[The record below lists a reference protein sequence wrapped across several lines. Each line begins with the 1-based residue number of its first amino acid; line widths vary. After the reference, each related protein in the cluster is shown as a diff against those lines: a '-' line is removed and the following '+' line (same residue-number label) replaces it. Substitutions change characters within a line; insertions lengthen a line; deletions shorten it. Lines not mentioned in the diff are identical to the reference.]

1 MSEWFKEP
9 VLKTGVVKAT
19 VGSNPTPS
27 ANLQRQAVRS
37 DPTVP
42 TSVPIWSFEFELN
55 SRASAKTASSD
66 NRPYRSV
73 ILMVECL

>member
-9 VLKTGVVKAT
+9 VLKTGVAQAT

-27 ANLQRQAVRS
+27 ANLSLQAVRS

-42 TSVPIWSFEFELN
+42 ATVPARNSELEVGDLK
-55 SRASAKTASSD
+55 SRCPAVAQDPSHLGEQA
-66 NRPYRSV
+66 V
-73 ILMVECL
+73 G